1 MMIILKNFKSLT
13 QQIPL
18 TIVHHSVRQG
28 MLVLQCLRTVITYQ
42 NNKLKT
48 KRMNMSSYGNSF
60 VPINVQDNRSPTPLE
75 INESFD
81 KQKSND
87 RGLKMNPK
95 IIETWI
101 NETLAD
107 AEHLDIP
114 GVLLKPA
121 HKNPISRYGVDK
133 LTLTNAGI
141 PNEVVDRIY
150 RALFVYSI
158 GFYELMNKALIH
170 TSNKYRVITS
180 IWKVYA
186 VLLEYCSASDYRM
199 LINELSVQHMEEM
212 QQLDYK
218 YQDTIRDLE
227 DTKKIQ
233 SENVDTLQKYCT
245 KLERDLA
252 DEKSN
257 RMKLEEEFD
266 QNSKNHEE
274 EVQLRLKFESKLN
287 NMHAIH
293 RDVETKFK
301 RALTEIENL
310 IAERDI
316 YQQRAKVSFF
326 FRNNTIYIEI
336 PKRLS

>member
-1 MMIILKNFKSLT
+1 M
-13 QQIPL
+13 
-18 TIVHHSVRQG
+18 V
-28 MLVLQCLRTVITYQ
+28 
-42 NNKLKT
+42 
-48 KRMNMSSYGNSF
+48 MSSYGQSF
-60 VPINVQDNRSPTPLE
+60 TPINVQDNKAPTPLE
-75 INESFD
+75 INDNFEN
-81 KQKSND
+81 QKTND

-101 NETLAD
+101 NETLGD

-114 GVLLKPA
+114 GVLLKPK

-141 PNEVVDRIY
+141 PTEVVDRIY

-158 GFYELMNKALIH
+158 GFYELMNKALAH
-170 TSNKYRVITS
+170 TTGKYGVITS

-199 LINELSVQHMEEM
+199 LISELSTQHMEEM
-212 QQLDYK
+212 QELEHK
-218 YQDTIRDLE
+218 YQDNIHDLE
-227 DTKKIQ
+227 DTKRIQ
-233 SENVDTLQKYCT
+233 TSNVDTLQKYCT

-301 RALTEIENL
+301 RALNEIEGL
-310 IAERDI
+310 TLERDM
-316 YQQRAKVSFF
+316 YQIRAKVISF
-326 FRNNTIYIEI
+326 
-336 PKRLS
+336 